1 MKCRI
6 SFLEGTTLITTI
18 VPMVSVLKIS
28 VTEAKEMYY
37 HIKNRT
43 KEIWLDYK
51 DVQALEKKFIDVLYM
66 TEQDINTLKEEKEA
80 QEQNKAKLAEAEK
93 WYNELFSFQKE
104 YVDILCSN
112 RQIGPAMG

>member
-6 SFLEGTTLITTI
+6 SFLEGRTLVTTI
-18 VPMVSVLKIS
+18 IPMVSILKIN

-37 HIKNRT
+37 HIKNQT

-51 DVQALEKKFIDVLYM
+51 DVQALEKKFIDILYM
-66 TEQDINTLKEEKEA
+66 TEKDINQLKEEKEA
-80 QEQNKAKLAEAEK
+80 EEQHKAKLAEAEK
-93 WYNELFSFQKE
+93 WYNELFTFQKE
-104 YVDILCSN
+104 YVDIISSN